1 MSAVGWLADMWSSVV
16 FSSSKEEVR
25 RSGVISG
32 GASFRMERTCLR
44 VREREREGEG
54 ERES

>member
-1 MSAVGWLADMWSSVV
+1 MWSSVV

-32 GASFRMERTCLR
+32 GTSFRMEKTCLR
-44 VREREREGEG
+44 ESEREKVREKEKERERERER
-54 ERES
+54 ER